1 MSRPSTILLLSD
13 NVGSEYIGRIE
24 QGVAGALQSSRFTLV
39 SHNIYGTSETVAD
52 LIGRQSYAGI
62 VLTAPLADDRGVIA
76 RIEALSIPFVR
87 IAPLLDL
94 DRGSIVTMDEFD
106 AARAITEHLL
116 QRGHR
121 QIGFVKGPREHLV
134 SIRRFNGFASAL
146 GGHGLRVDPA
156 LVVLGDFSRAS
167 GREQGAAL
175 LAKRPSAI
183 FASNDEMAIGVLEA
197 ARARG
202 IDVPG
207 DLSVVG
213 FDGDLAASRVQ
224 PPITTIRQPLGEM
237 GAAAAQI
244 LVDRI
249 ERPGSGSEN
258 AEVRF
263 ELVERASVGAL
274 AA

>member
-1 MSRPSTILLLSD
+1 MSRPSKILLLSD
-13 NVGSEYIGRIE
+13 NVGTEYIARIE
-24 QGVAGALQSSRFTLV
+24 QGVARALQPSRFTLA
-39 SHNIYGTSETVAD
+39 SRNIYGTSEKVAD
-52 LIGRQSYAGI
+52 LVGDPVLAGI
-62 VLTAPLADDRGVIA
+62 VLTAPLADDRPAIA
-76 RIEALSIPFVR
+76 RIEALSLPFVR

-94 DRGSIVTMDEFD
+94 DRGNIVTMDEFD

-121 QIGFVKGPREHLV
+121 RIGFVKGPREHLV
-134 SIRRFNGFASAL
+134 SIRRFNGFASAM
-146 GGHGLRVDPA
+146 GGHGLKVDPEM
-156 LVVLGDFSRAS
+156 VGLGDFSRAS

-197 ARARG
+197 AKARG
-202 IDVPG
+202 IDVPA

-213 FDGDLAASRVQ
+213 FDGDVAASRAN

-237 GAAAAQI
+237 GAAAAKI
-244 LVDRI
+244 LLEKI
-249 ERPGSGSEN
+249 ERPTSSANN
-258 AEVRF
+258 AEVHY
-263 ELVERASVGAL
+263 ELVERASVSAL

>member
-1 MSRPSTILLLSD
+1 MSRPSKILLLSD
-13 NVGSEYIGRIE
+13 NVGTEYIARIE
-24 QGVAGALQSSRFTLV
+24 QGVARALQSSRFTLA
-39 SHNIYGTSETVAD
+39 SRNIYGTSEKVAD
-52 LIGRQSYAGI
+52 LVGDPALAGI
-62 VLTAPLADDRGVIA
+62 VLTAPLADDRAAIA
-76 RIEALSIPFVR
+76 RIEALSLPFVR

-94 DRGSIVTMDEFD
+94 DRGNIVTMDEFD

-121 QIGFVKGPREHLV
+121 RIGFVKGPREHLV
-134 SIRRFNGFASAL
+134 SIRRFNGFASAM
-146 GGHGLRVDPA
+146 GGHGLKVDPDMIGF
-156 LVVLGDFSRAS
+156 GDFSRAS

-197 ARARG
+197 AKARG
-202 IDVPG
+202 IDVPA

-213 FDGDLAASRVQ
+213 FDGAVAASRAN

-237 GAAAAQI
+237 GAAAAEI
-244 LVDRI
+244 LLEKI
-249 ERPGSGSEN
+249 ERPTSSANN
-258 AEVRF
+258 AEVHY
-263 ELVERASVGAL
+263 ELVERASVSAL